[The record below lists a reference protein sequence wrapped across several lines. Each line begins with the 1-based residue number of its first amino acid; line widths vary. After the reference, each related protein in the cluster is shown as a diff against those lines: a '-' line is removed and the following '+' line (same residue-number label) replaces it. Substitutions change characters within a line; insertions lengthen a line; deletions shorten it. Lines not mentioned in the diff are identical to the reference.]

1 MIQRLRYIPMVLAI
15 ATVLLLAAGA
25 SAQRAQVTSAPAG
38 TQETRSTPRTD
49 KPSRKSRA
57 RAEGETGKKLQE
69 ARTKRAEE
77 TSSYRRWKRRL
88 PFWPRKG
95 FLLLELGLFISLGVF
110 IGQILEVAG
119 VIRILSVLTW
129 PLTRMGG
136 LPRAAGPPFLM
147 ALQSGA
153 VANSMLVSYR
163 DDGSLNNR
171 HLYTSV
177 LTVSCLS
184 LFAHLP
190 TFVIP
195 IGMAFGWEATIAL
208 FGVRLAAITLEIIV
222 VMVFSNCVIR
232 RWTDSSDKLPEA
244 SPNANGS
251 VATMKKRGPF
261 WSTVWRRSRKTLK
274 RLGIYIVPTFALMA
288 TLEYYKV
295 FAWLAEQLPGLFTM
309 SFLPAQSAAIIPAQ
323 ALSLYNGA
331 IVAANFLDGG
341 ALNVKQVVLI
351 ILVGSLVTA
360 PIRTLKHA
368 LPTYVAVLG
377 PRAGMVLAI
386 SAQVLRS
393 IFLILCILLM
403 VWIWQ

>member
-1 MIQRLRYIPMVLAI
+1 MIQKLRYIPIVLAI
-15 ATVLLLAAGA
+15 ATVLLVATAA
-25 SAQRAQVTSAPAG
+25 SAQQAHPTSAP
-38 TQETRSTPRTD
+38 RVD
-49 KPSRKSRA
+49 KPSRKVRP
-57 RAEGETGKKLQE
+57 EGETGKKLQE
-69 ARTKRAEE
+69 ARTQQSQK
-77 TSSYRRWKRRL
+77 TSTYRRWKRRL

-95 FLLLELGLFISLGVF
+95 FLLLELGVFISLGVF
-110 IGQILEVAG
+110 IGQILEVSG
-119 VIRILSVLTW
+119 VIRILSILTW

-208 FGVRLAAITLEIIV
+208 FGVRFAAITLEIIV
-222 VMVFSNCVIR
+222 VMLFSNCIIR
-232 RWTDSSDKLPEA
+232 RWTDPADKLPAA
-244 SPNANGS
+244 SPNANGP
-251 VATMKKRGPF
+251 AAAIKKRGPF
-261 WSTVWRRSRKTLK
+261 WPTVWRRSRKTLK

-288 TLEYYKV
+288 TLEYYKA
-295 FAWLAEQLPGLFTM
+295 FAWLAEELPGLFSM
-309 SFLPAQSAAIIPAQ
+309 SFLPPQSAAIIPAQ

-368 LPTYVAVLG
+368 MPTYVAVLG
-377 PRAGMVLAI
+377 PRAGVVLAI